1 MPNTPF
7 QSAVYQLKQALDLL
21 KVDGAV
27 YERLKKPNRIIE
39 VSVPVVMDDGTKKVL
54 TGYRVQYTNAR
65 GPYKG
70 GVRLAPSVQWDEV
83 TALGFWMAIKTAV
96 VNIPYG
102 GAVGGVVIDPKAI
115 SEKER
120 EAIVR
125 SYTRMIA
132 PNIGSKTDVPGPDIY
147 MDASAMGWMYD
158 EYSKTVRESEPGV
171 VTGKPVDLGGIKGRA
186 GATARGGLFVL
197 EEFLDHMGSSKDLS
211 IVVQGFGV
219 VGAEFARLAY
229 EAGYTIVGISD
240 STGAIY
246 NSEGFIPSEVLSYK
260 QNNNDSIKGFGDSNV
275 EQITNEELISKV
287 CDIFVPA
294 AVENVITMQNADTIK
309 AKIILELANNP
320 ITPEADIYLHSTKGV
335 NVIPDVLASAG
346 GVIVS
351 YFEWMQNTGEKMWS
365 EEAVT
370 TELERLMREATHEVW
385 NTMQKFDTNARSA
398 AFLIGV
404 DRIAHAIEIRGFDH
418 E

>member
-1 MPNTPF
+1 
-7 QSAVYQLKQALDLL
+7 
-21 KVDGAV
+21 
-27 YERLKKPNRIIE
+27 
-39 VSVPVVMDDGTKKVL
+39 
-54 TGYRVQYTNAR
+54 
-65 GPYKG
+65 
-70 GVRLAPSVQWDEV
+70 
-83 TALGFWMAIKTAV
+83 
-96 VNIPYG
+96 
-102 GAVGGVVIDPKAI
+102 
-115 SEKER
+115 
-120 EAIVR
+120 
-125 SYTRMIA
+125 
-132 PNIGSKTDVPGPDIY
+132 
-147 MDASAMGWMYD
+147 
-158 EYSKTVRESEPGV
+158 V

-197 EEFLDHMGSSKDLS
+197 EEFLDHIGTSKDLS

-219 VGAEFARLAY
+219 VGAEFARLAH

-246 NSEGFIPSEVLSYK
+246 SSEGFVPSEVLSYK
-260 QNNNDSIKGFGDSNV
+260 QNNNDSIKGFGGAGV
-275 EQITNEELISKV
+275 EQITNEELISKE

-294 AVENVITMQNADTIK
+294 AVENVITMKNVDAIK
-309 AKIILELANNP
+309 AKTILELANNP
-320 ITPEADIYLHSTKGV
+320 ITPEADIHLHSTKGV
-335 NVIPDVLASAG
+335 NIIPDVLASAG

-404 DRIAHAIEIRGFDH
+404 DRIAHAIELRGFDH